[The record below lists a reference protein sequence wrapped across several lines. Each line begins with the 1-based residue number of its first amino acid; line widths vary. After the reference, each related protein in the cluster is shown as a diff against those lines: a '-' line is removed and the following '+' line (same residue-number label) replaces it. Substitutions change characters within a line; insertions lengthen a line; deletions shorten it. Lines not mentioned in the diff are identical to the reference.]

1 MKYIILTIFIFAFFG
16 CSATTVQT
24 AWTRTK
30 DASYTAVT
38 DPVTWA
44 PLAAGVTLYTTRTD
58 DHITHYIM
66 KHPIL
71 NTKDS
76 ELYRDINGFETY
88 ITAGSIDDND
98 SKIKLKRIAVE
109 VLGFSAAHAT
119 TDMLTASIEK
129 ENPTGSRNEAIG
141 SHHAIDTFTGS
152 AMNRR
157 NVAQLSIP
165 EWGKYSLNSLSYF
178 TATASAYARIQD
190 GGHSLGDQLVH
201 ASIGNFIG
209 LFIHDLFMKEDTNI
223 DISIQKE
230 EAYMYANWQF

>member
-30 DASYTAVT
+30 DASYTAIT

-76 ELYRDINGFETY
+76 DTQSIASLSGNAVTLPSGTY
-88 ITAGSIDDND
+88 IVRGSALFYNTNLSQIRLYN
-98 SKIKLKRIAVE
+98 KIKI
-109 VLGFSAAHAT
+109 FQ
-119 TDMLTASIEK
+119 SIFG
-129 ENPTGSRNEAIG
+129 TYCI
-141 SHHAIDTFTGS
+141 F
-152 AMNRR
+152 
-157 NVAQLSIP
+157 
-165 EWGKYSLNSLSYF
+165 
-178 TATASAYARIQD
+178 
-190 GGHSLGDQLVH
+190 
-201 ASIGNFIG
+201 
-209 LFIHDLFMKEDTNI
+209 
-223 DISIQKE
+223 
-230 EAYMYANWQF
+230 